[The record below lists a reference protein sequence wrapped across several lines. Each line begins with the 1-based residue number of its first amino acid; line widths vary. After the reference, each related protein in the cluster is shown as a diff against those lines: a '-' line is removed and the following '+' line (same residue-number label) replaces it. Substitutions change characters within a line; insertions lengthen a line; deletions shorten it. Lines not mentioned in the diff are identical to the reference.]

1 LISKNI
7 SGNLPLEEF
16 FSNTDPWKGIFMTI
30 NCNLRILLAKVNVE
44 RAKQGKPILSLRQ
57 LEKETGVSL
66 SVLAT
71 LNTRR
76 SHRID
81 FITLD
86 RLLNYFSSYLKVTMN
101 DLLEWEKPGHEGQDQ
116 FSQGIKAKGMAI

>member
-1 LISKNI
+1 
-7 SGNLPLEEF
+7 
-16 FSNTDPWKGIFMTI
+16 MTI
-30 NCNLRILLAKVNVE
+30 NCKLRILLARVNVE

-66 SVLAT
+66 SVLAS

-101 DLLEWEKPGHEGQDQ
+101 DLLEWEKSGQEEQDQ
-116 FSQGIKAKGMAI
+116 FSQGVKARGMVI

>member
-1 LISKNI
+1 
-7 SGNLPLEEF
+7 
-16 FSNTDPWKGIFMTI
+16 MTI

-57 LEKETGVSL
+57 LAKETGVSL
-66 SVLAT
+66 SVLAS

-76 SHRID
+76 SRRID

-86 RLLNYFSSYLKVTMN
+86 RLLNYFSSYLKITIN
-101 DLLEWEKPGHEGQDQ
+101 DLLEWEKSIQEEAEEQ
-116 FSQGIKAKGMAI
+116 FSQEIKAKEMLI